1 MTTLDVT
8 VDVSIPKASARINE
22 TMNKAASPLVVGLI
36 ALACQVAF
44 AQSTDPLKDT
54 VQRAISTNP
63 EVTAKLNA
71 FRAAVDEVDV
81 ARGAYYPRVDLS
93 AEANRTR
100 ERIGSTNQSMNST
113 GVALS
118 ATQLLWDGFTTMN
131 QVDRLGHARL
141 VRYFEFIDASEQVAQ
156 ESVRAY
162 ADVQRARRLVKLAED
177 NYVQHRHVTEQSQS
191 RVRAGVGRGV
201 DLEQAA
207 ARLALAESNLSTE
220 TSNLHDVT
228 ERYRRI
234 VGALP
239 PVDLPAAASLEK
251 GMPATSTAL
260 LEQTAKRSASIAA
273 AVENLRAAQ
282 AQSREREG
290 NLYQPRVEARV
301 RAAAGSNLDGVPDQK
316 RDTTAGL
323 ALNWNLFN
331 GGSDKARVRQAANL
345 LNQATDVRDKACRD
359 ARQTA
364 AIAYHDVQ
372 KLNEQLNYL
381 DRHVLS
387 SEKVRDA
394 YRQQF
399 DIGQRT
405 LLDLLNSENELY
417 GARRAYTN
425 AELDLVIAKART
437 HAAASSLVAALG
449 LTRAGTADDDIPEGR
464 YWQAGDDAAT
474 RCPLS
479 ATDLA
484 VTSKADLDARARQQ
498 SATMAPIAA
507 AAAPALSA
515 LPGSRSAVPM
525 PAAAADVSMATPV
538 SQRLLDWVGAWTSKD
553 VTRYLSFYDPK
564 FQPTGVARP
573 VWFAN
578 RTKLLKKEGAV
589 DLKIANVQ
597 RRTVSADTV
606 ETKFEQHYSSK
617 DFNDKSQKT
626 LTWKR
631 RGAEWY
637 IVKESSR

>member
-1 MTTLDVT
+1 
-8 VDVSIPKASARINE
+8 
-22 TMNKAASPLVVGLI
+22 MNKAASPLVIGLI
-36 ALACQVAF
+36 AMACQVAL
-44 AQSTDPLKDT
+44 AQSADPLKDT

-81 ARGAYYPRVDLS
+81 ARGAYYPRVDLT
-93 AEANRTR
+93 ADANRTR
-100 ERIGSTNQSMNST
+100 DRIGATSQSLNSA

-118 ATQLLWDGFTTMN
+118 ATQLLWDGFATMN

-141 VRYFEFIDASEQVAQ
+141 VRYFEFIEASEQVAQ
-156 ESVRAY
+156 EGVRAY
-162 ADVQRARRLVKLAED
+162 ADVLRARRLVKLAED
-177 NYVQHRHVTEQSQS
+177 NYVQHRHVTDQSNS

-201 DLEQAA
+201 DLEQAG
-207 ARLALAESNLSTE
+207 ARLALAESNLATE

-234 VGALP
+234 VGSLP
-239 PVDLPAAASLEK
+239 PVDLPMAGGLDK
-251 GMPATSTAL
+251 GLPTTAGTL
-260 LEQTAKRSASIAA
+260 LEQTSRRSASVAA

-282 AQSREREG
+282 SQSREREG

-301 RAAAGSNLDGVPDQK
+301 RAAAGTNLDGVPDQR

-323 ALNWNLFN
+323 ALNWNLYN

-345 LNQATDVRDKACRD
+345 LSQAADQRDKACRD

-364 AIAYHDVQ
+364 AIAFHDIQ
-372 KLNEQLNYL
+372 KLTEQLSYL
-381 DRHVLS
+381 DRHVLA

-437 HAAASSLVAALG
+437 HAAASSLVAVLG
-449 LTRAGTADDDIPEGR
+449 LTRAGGTESEAAEGR
-464 YWQAGDDAAT
+464 YWQAGEDAAA
-474 RCPLS
+474 RCPVS

-484 VTSKADLDARARQQ
+484 LTPKAELDARARQQ
-498 SATMAPIAA
+498 AATSLPVGAAMAPSV
-507 AAAPALSA
+507 SA
-515 LPGSRSAVPM
+515 LPAQRSAAVAPM
-525 PAAAADVSMATPV
+525 AASGDASMSTPV
-538 SQRLLDWVGAWTSKD
+538 SQRLLDWAGAWTAKD

-564 FQPTGVARP
+564 FQPTGVPRQ

-578 RTKLLKKEGAV
+578 RTRLLKKEGAV
-589 DLKIANVQ
+589 ELKIANVQ
-597 RRTVSADTV
+597 RKTVSADTV
-606 ETKFEQHYSSK
+606 ETRFEQHYASK
-617 DFNDKSQKT
+617 DFSDKSQKT

-631 RGAEWY
+631 RGTDWY

>member
-1 MTTLDVT
+1 
-8 VDVSIPKASARINE
+8 
-22 TMNKAASPLVVGLI
+22 MNKAASHLVVGLI
-36 ALACQVAF
+36 ALACQLAL

-71 FRAAVDEVDV
+71 FRASVDEVDA

-100 ERIGSTNQSMNST
+100 ERIGSTNQSMSSS

-118 ATQLLWDGFTTMN
+118 ATQLLWDGFATMN

-141 VRYFEFIDASEQVAQ
+141 VRYFEFIEASEQVAQ

-177 NYVQHRHVTEQSQS
+177 NYVQHRHVMEQSQS

-201 DLEQAA
+201 DLEQAS

-220 TSNLHDVT
+220 SSNLHDVT

-239 PVDLPAAASLEK
+239 PVDMPAATGLEK
-251 GMPATSTAL
+251 GMPTSATAL
-260 LEQTAKRSASIAA
+260 LEQTAKRSATVAA

-282 AQSREREG
+282 SQSREREG

-301 RAAAGSNLDGVPDQK
+301 RAAAGNNLDGVPDQK

-345 LNQATDVRDKACRD
+345 LNQAADTRDKACRD

-372 KLNEQLNYL
+372 KLTEQLNYL

-425 AELDLVIAKART
+425 AELDLTIAKART

-449 LTRAGTADDDIPEGR
+449 LTRAGTNDDEIAEGR
-464 YWQAGDDAAT
+464 YWQAGEDAAA
-474 RCPLS
+474 RCPLN

-484 VTSKADLDARARQQ
+484 LTPKSDLDARARQQ
-498 SATMAPIAA
+498 SAMLAPVVSAA
-507 AAAPALSA
+507 NPAMTA
-515 LPGSRSAVPM
+515 LPPSTRAVQSPT
-525 PAAAADVSMATPV
+525 ADSLVTTPV
-538 SQRLLDWVGAWTSKD
+538 SQRLLDWVGAWTAKD

-564 FQPTGVARP
+564 FQPPGVARP
-573 VWFAN
+573 VLFAN

-589 DLKIANVQ
+589 ELKIANVQ

-617 DFNDKSQKT
+617 DFSDKSQKT

-631 RGAEWY
+631 RGTEWY
-637 IVKESSR
+637 IVKESNR

>member
-1 MTTLDVT
+1 
-8 VDVSIPKASARINE
+8 
-22 TMNKAASPLVVGLI
+22 MNKAASPLVAGLI

-81 ARGAYYPRVDLS
+81 ARGAYYPRVDLT

-100 ERIGSTNQSMNST
+100 DRIGSTSQSMTST

-118 ATQLLWDGFTTMN
+118 ATQLLWDGFATMN

-141 VRYFEFIDASEQVAQ
+141 VRYFEFIETSEQVAQ

-162 ADVQRARRLVKLAED
+162 ADVQRSRRMVRLAED
-177 NYVQHRHVTEQSQS
+177 NYVQHRHVTDQSQS

-207 ARLALAESNLSTE
+207 ARLALAESNLATE

-234 VGALP
+234 VGSLP
-239 PVDLPAAASLEK
+239 PVDMPAASGLEK
-251 GMPATSTAL
+251 GLPTTSAAL
-260 LEQTAKRSASIAA
+260 LEQTAKRSASVAA
-273 AVENLRAAQ
+273 AVENFRAAQ
-282 AQSREREG
+282 SQSREREG

-345 LNQATDVRDKACRD
+345 LNQAADTRDKACRD

-364 AIAYHDVQ
+364 AIAFHDVQ
-372 KLNEQLNYL
+372 KLTEQLNYL

-417 GARRAYTN
+417 SARRAYTN

-449 LTRAGTADDDIPEGR
+449 LTRAGTANDDIAEGR

-474 RCPLS
+474 RCPVS
-479 ATDLA
+479 ASDLTL
-484 VTSKADLDARARQQ
+484 TSKTELDARARQQ
-498 SATMAPIAA
+498 GATTVPVAMATAPAMNTLPAARSAPVPAA
-507 AAAPALSA
+507 AAA
-515 LPGSRSAVPM
+515 
-525 PAAAADVSMATPV
+525 ADTGMSTPV
-538 SQRLLDWVGAWTSKD
+538 SQRLLDWVGAWTAKD
-553 VTRYLSFYDPK
+553 ATRYLSFYDPK
-564 FQPTGVARP
+564 FQPTGVPRQ

-578 RTKLLKKEGAV
+578 RTKLLKKDGAV
-589 DLKIANVQ
+589 ELRIANVQ
-597 RRTVSADTV
+597 RRSISADTV
-606 ETKFEQHYSSK
+606 ETKFEQHYASK
-617 DFNDKSQKT
+617 DFSDKTQKT

-637 IVKESSR
+637 IVKESNR

>member
-1 MTTLDVT
+1 
-8 VDVSIPKASARINE
+8 
-22 TMNKAASPLVVGLI
+22 MNKAASPLVIGLI
-36 ALACQVAF
+36 AMACQVAL
-44 AQSTDPLKDT
+44 AQSADPLKDT

-81 ARGAYYPRVDLS
+81 ARGAYYPRVDLT
-93 AEANRTR
+93 ADANRTR
-100 ERIGSTNQSMNST
+100 DRIGATSQSLNSA

-118 ATQLLWDGFTTMN
+118 ATQLLWDGFATMN

-141 VRYFEFIDASEQVAQ
+141 VRYFEFIEASEQVAQ
-156 ESVRAY
+156 EGVRAY
-162 ADVQRARRLVKLAED
+162 ADVLRARRLVKLAED
-177 NYVQHRHVTEQSQS
+177 NYVQHRHVTDQSNS

-201 DLEQAA
+201 DLEQAG
-207 ARLALAESNLSTE
+207 ARLALAESNLATE

-234 VGALP
+234 VGSLP
-239 PVDLPAAASLEK
+239 PVDLPMAGGLDK
-251 GMPATSTAL
+251 GLPTTAGTL
-260 LEQTAKRSASIAA
+260 LEQTSRRSASVAA

-282 AQSREREG
+282 SQSREREG

-301 RAAAGSNLDGVPDQK
+301 RAAAGTNLDGVPDQR

-323 ALNWNLFN
+323 ALNWNLYN

-345 LNQATDVRDKACRD
+345 LSQAADQRDKACRD

-364 AIAYHDVQ
+364 AIAFHDIQ
-372 KLNEQLNYL
+372 KLTEQLSYL
-381 DRHVLS
+381 DRHVLA

-437 HAAASSLVAALG
+437 HAAASSLVAVLG
-449 LTRAGTADDDIPEGR
+449 LTRAGGTESEAAEGR
-464 YWQAGDDAAT
+464 YWQAGEDAAA
-474 RCPLS
+474 RCPVS

-484 VTSKADLDARARQQ
+484 LTPKAELDARARQQ
-498 SATMAPIAA
+498 AATSLPVGAAMAPSV
-507 AAAPALSA
+507 SA
-515 LPGSRSAVPM
+515 LPAQRSAAVAPM
-525 PAAAADVSMATPV
+525 AASGDASMSTPV
-538 SQRLLDWVGAWTSKD
+538 SQRLLDWAGAWTAKD

-564 FQPTGVARP
+564 FQPTGVPRQ

-578 RTKLLKKEGAV
+578 RTRLLKKEGAV
-589 DLKIANVQ
+589 ELKIANVQ
-597 RRTVSADTV
+597 RKTVSADTV
-606 ETKFEQHYSSK
+606 ETRFEQHYASK
-617 DFNDKSQKT
+617 DFSDKSQKT

-631 RGAEWY
+631 RGADWY